1 MIISTTMYIIYIFTT
16 INEDIWKSG
25 KKDGIPI
32 KMGKRRKQLTEFCR
46 QDQSDE
52 IFIEPL
58 SVCLKLSQ
66 LREGRI
72 SHVC

>member
-1 MIISTTMYIIYIFTT
+1 M
-16 INEDIWKSG
+16 E